1 MAIPDDEA
9 TPHFIANISALV
21 QAAAREIDAGLQFL
35 SSGEVV
41 QDPGQPP
48 VYHELSS
55 SQDGGTA
62 DVSTSS

>member
-1 MAIPDDEA
+1 MAIPDSEA
-9 TPHFIANISALV
+9 TPQFIANISALV

-48 VYHELSS
+48 VYNEQSS
-55 SQDGGTA
+55 TQDTDIGDA
-62 DVSTSS
+62 STSS